1 MNYLEPQDWTFPV
14 PIAYGPGRLRE
25 IAEFC
30 RSAGM
35 SRPLVVTDCK
45 SVDLPF
51 QRTVK
56 NCLEDVGI
64 AYSIYSDISPNP
76 RDDEILAGRH
86 HYRAKGHDGVIA
98 IGGGSG
104 MDGGKAI
111 SLVANNDFD
120 LWAFEFEQA
129 QPDLSGLG
137 SFPPLICIPTTAG
150 TGAETESTAMVT
162 DTARMMKWCIWHE
175 KLKPSFVILDPEIT
189 VGLPPNMTSW
199 TGVDALVHAI
209 EAYSVPDF
217 HPLCDG
223 LALEAMRLVGRW
235 LPIALRE
242 PENLEAR
249 GAMLS
254 GSCLAGISF
263 LKGLGLVHAISHMIG
278 AEYDTHHG
286 LTNAVLLPAVLQYNR
301 SALSEKV
308 GPMCQTFG
316 VPDTTFD

>member
-111 SLVANNDFD
+111 SLVAKRPNR
-120 LWAFEFEQA
+120 
-129 QPDLSGLG
+129 
-137 SFPPLICIPTTAG
+137 ICR
-150 TGAETESTAMVT
+150 V
-162 DTARMMKWCIWHE
+162 
-175 KLKPSFVILDPEIT
+175 LD
-189 VGLPPNMTSW
+189 
-199 TGVDALVHAI
+199 H
-209 EAYSVPDF
+209 F
-217 HPLCDG
+217 H
-223 LALEAMRLVGRW
+223 R
-235 LPIALRE
+235 
-242 PENLEAR
+242 
-249 GAMLS
+249 
-254 GSCLAGISF
+254 
-263 LKGLGLVHAISHMIG
+263 
-278 AEYDTHHG
+278 
-286 LTNAVLLPAVLQYNR
+286 
-301 SALSEKV
+301 
-308 GPMCQTFG
+308 
-316 VPDTTFD
+316 